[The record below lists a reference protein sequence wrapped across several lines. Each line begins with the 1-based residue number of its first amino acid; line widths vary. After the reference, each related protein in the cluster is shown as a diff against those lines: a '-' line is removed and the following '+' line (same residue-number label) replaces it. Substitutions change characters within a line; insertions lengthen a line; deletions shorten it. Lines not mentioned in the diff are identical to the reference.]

1 MVVGSSPEELF
12 QGVQLLKETISIIG
26 IISILITLW
35 VHNIVP
41 TAKLFIG
48 PMVCDPLPW
57 HRLARAMI
65 CGSS

>member
-12 QGVQLLKETISIIG
+12 QGVQLLKETINHW
-26 IISILITLW
+26 ITLW